1 MLEKYYPYY
10 IGEQEPSN
18 YQCLSAAPLWVCQS
32 HEFGK
37 KLGRALKDLH
47 ELSNNSK
54 IYKNDSFAKF
64 AKQAPLNLTF
74 LQKYKQCKKLLKS
87 HQIIFE
93 SCGFPISIIEEV
105 FFSFEAM
112 EISDEPVLIHGH
124 LSCEDIIL
132 TENSEFS
139 GIKNW
144 QASHLGHRGTDL
156 AIAWLIF
163 EEPVAKSFFQAYGQ
177 VEESQFELS
186 LFQSLYSSL
195 SGLVSAVE
203 SKNEHLRQWME
214 FALKKAIGL

>member
-10 IGEQEPSN
+10 IGEQEPAN

-32 HEFGK
+32 HEFGR
-37 KLGRALKDLH
+37 KLGRALKELH

-54 IYKNDSFAKF
+54 IYKRDFLV
-64 AKQAPLNLTF
+64 KQPSSNVAF
-74 LQKYKQCKKLLKS
+74 SQKYKQCKKLLKS
-87 HQIIFE
+87 HQATFE

-105 FFSFEAM
+105 FFSFEGM
-112 EISDEPVLIHGH
+112 EISGEPVLIHGH
-124 LSCEDIIL
+124 LSCENIIL
-132 TENSEFS
+132 TENLEFS

-144 QASHLGHRGTDL
+144 QASHLGNRGTDL

-195 SGLVSAVE
+195 SGLVTAVE

-214 FALKKAIGL
+214 FALRKAIGL